1 MVKFDIRDLIC
12 DGYGFTAEQS
22 GMNRLKAKY
31 VQKINDKFKLE
42 KAHHCPRPRGVSAE
56 LQQPCGEVRCRQ
68 GAV

>member
-1 MVKFDIRDLIC
+1 MVKFDIRELIC

-42 KAHHCPRPRGVSAE
+42 NVHN
-56 LQQPCGEVRCRQ
+56 QQKDEKDER
-68 GAV
+68 